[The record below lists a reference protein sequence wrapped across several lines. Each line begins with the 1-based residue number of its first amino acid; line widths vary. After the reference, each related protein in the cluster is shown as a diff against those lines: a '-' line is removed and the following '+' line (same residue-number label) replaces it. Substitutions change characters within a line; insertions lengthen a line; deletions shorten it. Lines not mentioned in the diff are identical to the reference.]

1 MPAFTP
7 DPYLTAAQVRTRI
20 SRGGPALSS
29 TEFPDTWVD
38 ETVEVW
44 EGMLEDHKGV
54 AYTTRETVETVRVPG
69 YTDRLKL
76 KWPKVQSIVSLVIDG
91 TTIAAD
97 LYSIEEELG
106 RVLYPSR
113 FAPSVDIVVTYQHG
127 YEATPALVKQ
137 ATALFVEREASADR
151 SGATRDYARLGFD
164 GGSSTIP
171 IRTGGDNLTAYGDVN
186 DKIRPLISYRSMG
199 AR

>member
-29 TEFPDTWVD
+29 TEFPDEWVD

-69 YTDRLKL
+69 CTDRLVL
-76 KWPKVQSIVSLVIDG
+76 AWPKVQSIVSVTVDGVTVDEGAYDLDLVHGILFYSF
-91 TTIAAD
+91 AA
-97 LYSIEEELG
+97 ETQ
-106 RVLYPSR
+106 V
-113 FAPSVDIVVTYQHG
+113 VVTYQHG
-127 YEATPALVKQ
+127 YESTPALVKQ

-171 IRTGGDNLTAYGDVN
+171 IRTGGDNLTPYGDVN
-186 DKIRPLISYRSMG
+186 DKIRPLISYRIPG
-199 AR
+199 IA